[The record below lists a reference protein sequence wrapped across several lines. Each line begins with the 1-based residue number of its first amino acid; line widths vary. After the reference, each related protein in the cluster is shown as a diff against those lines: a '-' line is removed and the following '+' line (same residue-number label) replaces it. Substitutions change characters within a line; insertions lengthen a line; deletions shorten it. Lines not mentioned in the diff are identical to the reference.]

1 MLLNTVGKLV
11 DYQLAKKD
19 FAPGVSLFDYVLKFK
34 IMNLTVAN
42 DKCERWTASLK
53 MIGVFCTEMQFTA
66 NQLLLRFNV
75 MAAQDTSPSTAVED
89 TPELLHS
96 VRQACSKL

>member
-11 DYQLAKKD
+11 DYQLGKKD
-19 FAPGVSLFDYVLKFK
+19 SAPGASLFDYVLKFK

-53 MIGVFCTEMQFTA
+53 MIGVFCTEKQFPA
-66 NQLLLRFNV
+66 NQLRLRFDM
-75 MAAQDTSPSTAVED
+75 MAAQDTSTSAED
-89 TPELLHS
+89 TAEPLAPCVPGMVQV
-96 VRQACSKL
+96 VR